1 VPPPLKPLKPAS
13 PDPLKVP
20 DANSLLCSALA
31 AFKAAILATDATD
44 AATDACSAAVGGKK
58 PGAAMRVGDDTL
70 TNGAVNLIS
79 YLISPPTDEIRSY
92 LI

>member
-1 VPPPLKPLKPAS
+1 MPPPLKPLKPAS

-31 AFKAAILATDATD
+31 AFMAAILATDATD

-58 PGAAMRVGDDTL
+58 PGAAIPDT
-70 TNGAVNLIS
+70 
-79 YLISPPTDEIRSY
+79 
-92 LI
+92 

>member
-1 VPPPLKPLKPAS
+1 M
-13 PDPLKVP
+13 
-20 DANSLLCSALA
+20 LCSALA

-58 PGAAMRVGDDTL
+58 PGAADDAMRVGDDTL

-79 YLISPPTDEIRSY
+79 YLISPPTDKILSY
-92 LI
+92 LILSYLLPQWE